1 MASSWLLFTLQMDED
16 FIQEFKK
23 SYYQNGKYDIT
34 SQVPYLSKL
43 ADSYKQKYEA
53 DGDWKDC
60 LKVCRFT
67 FNDYASGCLEFRDI

>member
-1 MASSWLLFTLQMDED
+1 MDEQ

-23 SYYQNGKYDIT
+23 SYYQNGEYDIT

-60 LKVCRFT
+60 LKVRKNYRRHINLLPVYTLCYLYSNGT
-67 FNDYASGCLEFRDI
+67 GH